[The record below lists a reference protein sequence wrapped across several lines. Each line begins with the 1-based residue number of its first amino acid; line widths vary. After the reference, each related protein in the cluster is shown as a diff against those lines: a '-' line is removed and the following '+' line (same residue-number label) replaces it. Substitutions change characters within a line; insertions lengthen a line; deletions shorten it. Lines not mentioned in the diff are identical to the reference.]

1 MIQYL
6 AQLRAKYM
14 KLMEGKYGIDSLSR
28 DMLVLWIILG
38 FINGFI
44 GSRVV
49 MLCGLLLPLF
59 AGLRMF
65 STAVYKRSSENR
77 KYLKIRSSAAEGI
90 KLRVRMIKE
99 RKTHRYY
106 KCKNCSV
113 YIRVKRKKGEH
124 TIDCPKCGKE
134 IRVKIR

>member
-14 KLMEGKYGIDSLSR
+14 KLMEGRYGIDSINR
-28 DMLVLWIILG
+28 DLLILWIVIG

-106 KCKNCSV
+106 KCKNCSA